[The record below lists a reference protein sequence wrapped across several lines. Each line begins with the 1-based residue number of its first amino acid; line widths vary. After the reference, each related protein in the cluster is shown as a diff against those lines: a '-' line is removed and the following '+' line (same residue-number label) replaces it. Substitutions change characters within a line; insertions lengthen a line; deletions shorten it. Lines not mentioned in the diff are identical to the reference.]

1 MMGGTK
7 LGLLLLMA
15 TYTLAQQDIK
25 NVDDQVV
32 VCSME
37 KRLKNF
43 KQYVYDYQADS
54 LNGVPGASDY
64 KSGPTVTCKVEIDVP
79 RTCAF
84 VMRTTECSLTEIFD
98 VDGEGNLASRPA
110 AGARAFKAAMAKNP
124 LRFTVEGE
132 SDVKLIPGDDPV
144 NILNIKRG
152 IISSLL
158 VPFLDEEKN
167 QEMAT
172 VHGVCPTDVTI
183 NAREDIATDVT
194 LSRDLASCDMFTARK
209 QASSPLAIISG
220 MNYPLSKLISSS
232 QKCDYKFDNQKKHMT
247 SGSCV
252 EKHIFLPFS
261 HQNEYGISTLVK
273 QTVTLREVSK
283 INDRV
288 FDADGQALKT
298 LAMEVA
304 DDKLPV
310 QTKQV
315 AMTTFQELNTLTE
328 TTRGEE
334 RASIFARLV
343 SEIRG
348 LKVDVLRPAALEMAE
363 QSLALTLQT
372 LVQCG
377 TPECGSALLSVL
389 RTFDTAALEVD
400 ATVYA
405 MSLVTSPSRLMV
417 SDMLEM
423 AKYKQSK
430 AIMYALS
437 REVKKLYAEEKK
449 VTPEITAVY
458 EFIASLLGADCAGDK
473 DLTFL
478 ALRVVGNMGEVMEAA
493 DPTIRMTLLKCM
505 RQPATTLSVQ
515 LAAIQ
520 AFRHMTLSEEVRT
533 NLQRVSQYPKGAV
546 QKRLAAYLIVM
557 KDPRDSD
564 IEMVKK
570 LLKQEQN
577 MQVKSF
583 VSSHVYNIMTSTHG
597 DAKMLG
603 EKLLNALQDTDVTSH
618 IDFTVKSRNYKLAM
632 LESNMIFDP
641 TSQVPREVM
650 LKTTL
655 DAFGY
660 NMDFY
665 EVGLEGKGFEPTI
678 DALFGKNGF
687 FPDAVSKAIYWTE
700 DKMPSK
706 INEVLKEW
714 VAPLKMQGQKVPED
728 LVREIVRSFSKTFNG
743 LMNQES
749 PETMAYLRLL
759 GNEMGFMKG
768 SELKTV
774 AQNIVMYSDILFKII
789 PGKFLNKIMSGTNN
803 NIFAHYIFMDNKF
816 VLPTASGLPLT
827 FALSG
832 TFTPGAKGGIS
843 FTRDLKEVMFRPE
856 VGVEVLTKMGVHMP
870 EFVVSAVEMH
880 TNLYHES
887 TLNAKLSMEASQ
899 IKISIPAIQ
908 ETTKFLRIS
917 NKVMIVGGG
926 YAPVIPANEGV
937 GHCDMFAGIKYCTES
952 LRAVSSKDTA
962 PYFPLTGEYKYA
974 LNLKPNRDVT
984 EYTATVAYKM
994 LNEGKDGRQMVDS
1007 VKMTLRAEG
1016 TKPTEGSILMKYN
1029 RNRNVF
1035 TSQLLVPDFDVE
1047 AGVKVG
1053 FTDSNNKG
1061 KSLILELSNKNV
1073 PQLSLTGRAQ
1083 MKAMMDGMLQVQLL
1097 VPILRTDATVTATMN
1112 RAAGLTM
1119 QVKSDVKVL
1128 ETSSMQAVTFRYAA
1142 DQLEVEVMSN
1152 MNADTTTLVR
1162 YNEASQIWLGSIVAE
1177 AMDQQVPKTDMK
1189 VRHIVKKGLEATDI
1203 WRQKVANEVPYVDM
1217 VMKSVEKM
1225 EMPSM
1230 PENLFMNFETKFIY
1244 QFNQDSVTIRVPLPY
1259 GGKSSEELMIPAVVK
1274 SPHVS
1279 VPRLGLNMA
1288 PREIAVPTFTI
1299 PAEHDL
1305 TLPLMGKMEMSAK
1318 LNSNYYNWEAT
1329 ASAGNNTV
1337 QTPNFAAKFKVMAD
1351 SPITILSFKT
1361 EGAAEITDTEDKTM
1375 KVTVDG
1381 SLEHELIKTSVNVL
1395 ETLAVTD
1402 SVKTTGRYS
1411 LNAASPVGVR
1421 TALALTNQFSLDS
1434 KVLSGDINADAS
1446 ATIGALTGTT
1456 TYLNTFSIEPAKK
1469 EARMESNVNVNSD
1482 IVMAGNKIKA
1492 TYANNELLIESNTNL
1507 KSWIVEHT
1515 TKSALS
1521 YKEVQLLASSNSVTK
1536 IQDSV
1541 VRNQVE
1547 LSASGEQA
1555 SLRIENHAGDSV
1567 YTLLTGSL
1575 NPSGLELNGDASVN
1589 TASGIASHK
1598 ATLAL
1603 NMNGLTTSCTTAVQY
1618 SPLAFENV
1626 FHGGVDINGA
1636 TASLTTKGGIRENNA
1651 ELNVEGKLAPTDVY
1665 INGMLKGSL
1674 FDFNTRNRANFRL
1687 NENGL
1692 ILSNNVVGSFGE
1704 MKTDNTNSL
1713 SLSLRSFT
1721 LQSKTENVLTAG
1733 NSYMH
1738 DITVNMERYK
1748 AAANVKN
1755 QLMITGV
1762 NFVNEAQFKAEPYNM
1777 ETTGTVMATYKDEE
1791 LKHTYEIKFVDMI
1804 FSTKCNTNG
1813 KLFGTQM
1820 SHATEVELAGLTLS
1834 LKNLAN
1840 FKSAS
1845 LLVDSNTNAIIEP
1858 FTLNVDV
1865 VFTSNGDLYLF
1876 GKHSGEVYSK
1886 FLLKAEPFNFRHSL
1900 EQRASTTHVLTGKP
1914 TFTSMFDNKFS
1925 SVLNL
1930 EEQSVVLKMKSNV
1943 NQHSYTHEFDAYN
1956 KAERM
1961 GVEMKGT
1968 VTTNLLTETS
1978 QDYSVSGFLK
1988 YDKNSDSHFIQI
2000 PFIEYLPAVIE
2011 NTKASIVR
2019 LMDVTLEML
2028 KDINTKY
2035 EITTR
2040 IQNKVGELKSII
2052 DDFDY
2057 NVFVRD
2063 IKRFVSS
2070 VEATV
2075 MNLKTKIPTDK
2086 IMEVLKTIR
2095 EAIMT
2100 WIKKY
2105 NISARLNIMY
2115 EKIEELLSSYEVEKM
2130 IGAIMDQVVDMM
2142 KKYQIREK
2150 IQYVF
2155 TSLKSI
2161 DIKPLF
2167 QKMMAPAQ
2175 ELLNEVYT
2183 FDYKQLIEDVS
2194 SYFMALIQKLKSFDY
2209 DTVATQLKEKVT
2221 DMSMV
2226 PCFGKLYGEFKVT
2239 SPHYKLKTNADL
2251 ENTTTTSISPEFKF
2265 NLKSEASSTLRAL
2278 DFNLDASALLALPKM
2293 SQLSV
2298 SETIKIDQSA
2308 FTLDHQGDMTLFTL
2322 PSEARATTTANFN
2335 TEILKAELVNN
2346 ANFAIGSGVSAEV
2359 ETKYKH
2365 NMNMPPVDF
2374 TSDMSMTQKTMF
2386 VLEDGTASLTM
2397 NNLANAKYFLDE
2409 SSDEL
2414 AHKSD
2419 MEVTMDLHTAKVTFA
2434 DETSCKFFKTV
2445 HNLAADIC
2453 IFRHVMI
2460 DASTVTEAPFLK
2472 TSVAELKFQAK
2483 TEDMKIHLT
2492 ASHNTEMTDFVISN
2506 SALALVTPAELTFDT
2521 KNKLNSK
2528 MRMPFPV
2535 SLPAKVDLEN
2545 NMGLS
2550 LTAGMQQA
2558 SWTGLARF
2566 NQYKYAHQFAANN
2579 AETEIT
2585 VDTQINAEANLDF
2598 LKRTFTIPSVTVP
2611 YFEVTTPEIKDF
2623 SLWLDAG
2630 LAECLLTTEQTFDF
2644 NSKLKYKKNPEMITI
2659 IELAPIVKA
2668 INMNMKALHKRMLI
2682 GKDNAAA
2689 VLASTYNRA
2698 QAEYEKYSIELPKT
2712 ITVPGYKV
2720 PVINVEMS
2728 AFTIPLPDGS
2738 LITMPTLHV
2747 PSALSKLTLPKITL
2761 PKVEKIVIPKMGD
2774 LMHEFNLKT
2783 PMITLKSDA
2792 SFLNR
2797 DSITAQFDASS
2808 TAKCQ
2813 FLSGKIQGSIDV
2825 TTAAQAFKVASV
2837 LTAKH
2842 MLLEVS
2848 HDGSVDVTA
2857 GNLDASMTNSAR
2869 VHYDDQTMEVK
2880 QVMIGN
2886 PTEGVV
2892 MSLSTPSAGL
2902 IAVQMQS
2909 KRQQVKARVYGR
2921 YPSEP
2926 TKDVDI
2932 IVSKITVMN
2941 SEKMNIQTS
2950 WNMEIP
2956 NEVML
2961 KVNEKVPILFEIA
2974 DNAVNEISAQ
2984 SKSVQRGIN
2993 KMKRQGKAMM
3003 KRATDSLREVEL
3015 PELMTTVSNFAS
3027 ELLQRYQRSVLAVL
3041 DAAFKFIKETQFR
3054 IPGTERKMTGLEIF
3068 QECRAFVVDVIEQL
3082 IQKVPVYFDKI
3093 FTQAIE
3099 YIRTLYFVVPG
3110 TDFVV
3115 SGDAFVKEFSVIFR
3129 RVQGDVLFL
3138 VRQVGQIDVKDFY
3151 RMATESVKFVVK
3163 KSEQV
3168 LQTVRTMDMESVVVT
3183 MEHTYNDM
3191 SHSRI
3196 AVFAT
3201 KKFEALMEYLIA
3213 VRAKVE
3219 DMWGEVS
3226 TSEVQ
3231 ANIQGR
3237 INSFLKEV
3245 NAVQNRVIMTVKEK
3259 SQIVEPYVRVS
3270 DRQVDLDIPFP
3281 FVASYN

>member
-1 MMGGTK
+1 MGVTK
-7 LGLLLLMA
+7 LGLVLLMA
-15 TYTLAQQDIK
+15 TYTLAQQDVK
-25 NVDDQVV
+25 NVDDQFV

-43 KQYVYDYQADS
+43 KQYVYDYQAES
-54 LNGVPGASDY
+54 LNGVPGASDH

-84 VMRTTECSLTEIFD
+84 VMRTTDCSLSETFD
-98 VDGEGNLASRPA
+98 VDSDGKLASRPA
-110 AGARAFKAAMAKNP
+110 AGARAFKAAMAKNA
-124 LRFTVEGE
+124 LRFTVEDE
-132 SDVKLIPGDDPV
+132 SNVRLIPGDDPV

-152 IISSLL
+152 IISALL
-158 VPFLDEEKN
+158 VPFLEEEKN

-172 VHGVCPTDVTI
+172 VHGVCPTDVI
-183 NAREDIATDVT
+183 VNAREDVVTDVT
-194 LSRDLASCDMFTARK
+194 LTRDLSSCDMFTAHK
-209 QASSPLAIISG
+209 QASSPLALISG

-288 FDADGQALKT
+288 FDIAGEAVKSLE
-298 LAMEVA
+298 MEVA

-310 QTKQV
+310 QTKEA
-315 AMTTFQELNTLTE
+315 AMTTFQDLNTLTE
-328 TTRGEE
+328 TTRGQE

-348 LKVDVLRPAALEMAE
+348 LKVDVLRPAALEMAD
-363 QSLALTLQT
+363 QSLALTLQA

-389 RTFDTAALEVD
+389 RTFNTAALEVD

-458 EFIASLLGADCAGDK
+458 EFMASLLGADCSGDK

-478 ALRVVGNMGEVMEAA
+478 ALRVVGNMGEAMEAA
-493 DPTIRMTLLKCM
+493 DLTIKTTLLKCM

-520 AFRHMTLSEEVRT
+520 AFRHMTLSEEVRA

-546 QKRLAAYLIVM
+546 QKRLAAYLMVM
-557 KDPRDSD
+557 KDPQDSD

-577 MQVKSF
+577 GQVKSF
-583 VSSHVYNIMTSTHG
+583 VSSHIYNIMTSTHG

-603 EKLLNALQDTDVTSH
+603 EKLLDALQDTDVTSH
-618 IDFTVKSRNYKLAM
+618 MDFTVKSRNYKMAM
-632 LESNMIFDP
+632 LESNMIVDP
-641 TSQVPREVM
+641 SSQVPREVM

-660 NMDFY
+660 KMDFY

-714 VAPLKMQGQKVPED
+714 VAPFKMQGQKVPED

-774 AQNIVMYSDILFKII
+774 AQNIAMYSDILFRMV
-789 PGKFLNKIMSGTNN
+789 PGMFLNQMMSGTNN

-832 TFTPGAKGGIS
+832 TFTPGAKGGIT
-843 FTRDLKEVMFRPE
+843 FARDLKEVMFRPE

-899 IKISIPAIQ
+899 IKISMPAIQ
-908 ETTKFLRIS
+908 ETTKFLRVS

-926 YAPVIPANEGV
+926 YESVIPANQGDR
-937 GHCDMFAGIKYCTES
+937 HCDMFAGINYCIDG
-952 LRAVSSKDTA
+952 LRAVAFKDAA

-1047 AGVKVG
+1047 AGVKIG
-1053 FTDSNNKG
+1053 FTDSSNKG

-1097 VPILRTDATVTATMN
+1097 VPVLRTDATVTATMN

-1142 DQLEVEVMSN
+1142 DQLEVELMSN

-1162 YNEASQIWLGSIVAE
+1162 YNTASQIWLGRIVAE
-1177 AMDQQVPKTDMK
+1177 AMNQQVPKTDMK
-1189 VRHIVKKGLEATDI
+1189 VRHIVQKGLEATDI

-1244 QFNQDSVTIRVPLPY
+1244 QFNQDSVTVTVPLPY

-1274 SPHVS
+1274 SPRVS
-1279 VPRLGLNMA
+1279 VPRLGLDMS

-1305 TLPLMGKMEMSAK
+1305 TLPLMGKMQMSAK

-1337 QTPNFAAKFKVMAD
+1337 ETPNFSAKFKVIAD

-1361 EGAAEITDTEDKTM
+1361 EGAAEITDTEEKTM

-1381 SLEHELIKTSVNVL
+1381 SLEHELIKTSVNLL
-1395 ETLAVTD
+1395 ETLEVTD

-1411 LNAASPVGVR
+1411 LSAASPVGVR

-1446 ATIGALTGTT
+1446 ATVGALTGTT

-1482 IVMAGNKIKA
+1482 LLMAANKIKA
-1492 TYANNELLIESNTNL
+1492 TYANDELLVESNTNL

-1547 LSASGEQA
+1547 LSASGDQA

-1589 TASGIASHK
+1589 TVSGIASHK

-1626 FHGGVDINGA
+1626 FHGGVDISGA

-1651 ELNVEGKLAPTDVY
+1651 ELNLEGKLAPTDVY

-1674 FDFNTRNRANFRL
+1674 FDFNTRNRVNFRL

-1692 ILSNNVVGSFGE
+1692 IVSNNVVGSFGE

-1721 LQSKTENVLTAG
+1721 LQSKTENVLTVG

-1738 DITVNMERYK
+1738 DITMNMERYK
-1748 AAANVKN
+1748 AAANVKS
-1755 QLMITGV
+1755 QLMITGL

-1791 LKHTYEIKFVDMI
+1791 LKHTYEIKFVDAI

-1840 FKSAS
+1840 FKSAT
-1845 LLVDSNTNAIIEP
+1845 LLVDSNTNAIMEP
-1858 FTLNVDV
+1858 FTLNVDA
-1865 VFTSNGDLYLF
+1865 VFTSNGDVYLF

-1914 TFTSMFDNKFS
+1914 TFTSSIDNKFS
-1925 SVLNL
+1925 SVLSL

-1968 VTTNLLTETS
+1968 VSTNLLTETS

-2011 NTKASIVR
+2011 NTKASFMR

-2040 IQNKVGELKSII
+2040 IQNKVGELKAVI
-2052 DDFDY
+2052 DNFDFAVD
-2057 NVFVRD
+2057 V
-2063 IKRFVSS
+2063 KRFVSS
-2070 VEATV
+2070 VEAAV
-2075 MNLKTKIPTDK
+2075 MDLKTKIPTDK
-2086 IMEVLKTIR
+2086 IMEVLKTIK

-2105 NISARLNIMY
+2105 NISGRLNIMY
-2115 EKIEELLSSYEVEKM
+2115 EKIEELLSNYEVEKM

-2161 DIKPLF
+2161 DVKPLI
-2167 QKMMAPAQ
+2167 QKMMAPVQ

-2183 FDYKQLIEDVS
+2183 FDFKQLIEDVS
-2194 SYFMALIQKLKSFDY
+2194 TYFLAIIQKLKSFDY
-2209 DTVATQLKEKVT
+2209 DTLATELKEKVAG
-2221 DMSMV
+2221 MSMV

-2265 NLKSEASSTLRAL
+2265 NLKSQASSTLRAL
-2278 DFNLDASALLALPKM
+2278 DFTLDAGALLALPKM
-2293 SQLSV
+2293 SHLSV
-2298 SETIKIDQSA
+2298 SETVKIDQSA
-2308 FTLDHQGDMTLFTL
+2308 FTLDHKGDMTLFSL
-2322 PSEARATTTANFN
+2322 PSEARATTTATFN
-2335 TEILKAELVNN
+2335 TEILNTELVNT
-2346 ANFAIGSGVSAEV
+2346 AHFAIGSGVSAQV

-2365 NMNMPPVDF
+2365 DMNMPPIDF
-2374 TSDMSMTQKTMF
+2374 ISDMSMTLKTIF

-2397 NNLANAKYFLDE
+2397 NNLANGKYSLDKY
-2409 SSDEL
+2409 SDEL

-2419 MEVTMDLHTAKVTFA
+2419 MEITMDLHTAKVTFA
-2434 DETSCKFFKTV
+2434 DETSCKSFKTV
-2445 HNLAADIC
+2445 HNMAADLC
-2453 IFRHVMI
+2453 IFRHLMI
-2460 DASTVTEAPFLK
+2460 DASTTTEAPFLK

-2483 TEDMKIHLT
+2483 TEDMKIHFT
-2492 ASHNTEMTDFVISN
+2492 ASHNTEMTDLVISN

-2521 KNKLNSK
+2521 KNKMNSVLPI
-2528 MRMPFPV
+2528 PFPI
-2535 SLPAKVDLEN
+2535 SLLAKVGLEN
-2545 NMGLS
+2545 NMALS
-2550 LTAGMQQA
+2550 LTTGVQQA
-2558 SWTGLARF
+2558 SWSGLARF
-2566 NQYKYAHQFAANN
+2566 NQYRYAHQFAAGNT
-2579 AETEIT
+2579 ETEIT

-2611 YFEVTTPEIKDF
+2611 YFEVMTPEIEDF
-2623 SLWLDAG
+2623 SLWLDTG
-2630 LAECLLTTEQTFDF
+2630 LAEYLLTTEQTFDL
-2644 NSKLKYKKNPEMITI
+2644 NNKLKYKKNPEMITI
-2659 IELAPIVKA
+2659 IELAPIVNA
-2668 INMNMKALHKRMLI
+2668 INVNMKVLHKKMLI
-2682 GKDNAAA
+2682 GKDKAAA
-2689 VLASTYNRA
+2689 VMASTYNRA

-2712 ITVPGYKV
+2712 ITVPAYKV
-2720 PVINVEMS
+2720 PVIDVEMS

-2761 PKVEKIVIPKMGD
+2761 PKVERIVIPKMGD
-2774 LMHEFNLKT
+2774 LMHEFTLKT
-2783 PMITLKSDA
+2783 PMITLRSDA

-2797 DSITAQFDASS
+2797 DSISVQFDASS
-2808 TAKCQ
+2808 TAKCE

-2825 TTAAQAFKVASV
+2825 TTASQAFRVASV

-2848 HDGSVDVTA
+2848 HDASVDVA
-2857 GNLDASMTNSAR
+2857 PENVDASMTNAAR
-2869 VHYDDQTMEVK
+2869 VHFDDQTVEVK

-2932 IVSKITVMN
+2932 VVSKITVMN
-2941 SEKMNIQTS
+2941 AEKMNIQTT

-2961 KVNEKVPILFEIA
+2961 KVNEKVPVLVAIA
-2974 DNAVNEISAQ
+2974 DGAVNEISAQ
-2984 SKSVQRGIN
+2984 GKSLQKGIN
-2993 KMKRQGKAMM
+2993 TMRSQGKVMM
-3003 KRATDSLREVEL
+3003 KRATDSLRQVEIPEV
-3015 PELMTTVSNFAS
+3015 MTTITNFAS
-3027 ELLQRYQRSVLAVL
+3027 ELLQRYQKSVLAVI
-3041 DAAFKFIKETQFR
+3041 DATYQFIKETQFR
-3054 IPGTERKMTGLEIF
+3054 IPGLDRKMTGLEIF
-3068 QECRAFVVDVIEQL
+3068 KKCRAFVVDVIEQA
-3082 IQKVPVYFDKI
+3082 IQKVPVYLNKMFSD
-3093 FTQAIE
+3093 AIE
-3099 YIRTLYFVVPG
+3099 YTRTLYFVVPG

-3115 SGDAFVKEFSVIFR
+3115 SGDAFVKEFTVVSK

-3138 VRQVGQIDVKDFY
+3138 VKQVGKIDVKDFF
-3151 RMATESVKFVVK
+3151 RMASSSVKFVVNE
-3163 KSEQV
+3163 SEHV
-3168 LQTVRTMDMESVVVT
+3168 VQTVRDLDSEKVARTVERAF
-3183 MEHTYNDM
+3183 EHM

-3196 AVFAT
+3196 VVVGT
-3201 KKFEALMEYLIA
+3201 KKLDAMMVYLTA

-3219 DMWGEVS
+3219 DIWGDML
-3226 TSEVQ
+3226 TDEVQ

-3237 INSFLKEV
+3237 ISSFMKEV
-3245 NAVQNRVIMTVKEK
+3245 NTVQNRVIMTMKEK
-3259 SQIVEPYVRVS
+3259 SQMIEPYVRVS

-3281 FVASYN
+3281 FVANYN